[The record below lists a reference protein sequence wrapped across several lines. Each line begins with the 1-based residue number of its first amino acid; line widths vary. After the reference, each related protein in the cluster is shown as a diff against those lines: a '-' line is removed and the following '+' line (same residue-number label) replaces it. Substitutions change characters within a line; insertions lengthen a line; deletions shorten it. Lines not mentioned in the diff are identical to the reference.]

1 MVMREEILTVR
12 ELARYLKM
20 NEHTIYRLARK
31 GVLPGAKIGG
41 EWKFRKDLIDKWIE
55 EESLSKKSSKN
66 NR

>member
-1 MVMREEILTVR
+1 MSIPF
-12 ELARYLKM
+12 
-20 NEHTIYRLARK
+20 IRLARK

-41 EWKFRKDLIDKWIE
+41 EWRFRKDLIDKWIE

>member
-1 MVMREEILTVR
+1 MREEILTVR

-20 NEHTIYRLARK
+20 NKHTIYRLARK

-41 EWKFRKDLIDKWIE
+41 EWRFRKDLIDKWIE